1 MFLIDRIKTF
11 FSQFQSDAT
20 MTFTIVKAIESH
32 RDWVESVVVHRLSF
46 WSHTDYEFNE
56 NINFLFT
63 LYTISGQD
71 ELKYEGVHKLSIIQF
86 MNTYVEVKLYT
97 LNEDN
102 YKYFFIMNDVY
113 KLDVM
118 LECVNGG

>member
-11 FSQFQSDAT
+11 FSQFHSDAT
-20 MTFTIVKAIESH
+20 MTFTIVKVIDSH
-32 RDWVESVVVHRLSF
+32 RDWVESVVVHRSSF

-63 LYTISGQD
+63 LYTIRGQ
-71 ELKYEGVHKLSIIQF
+71 EETKYEGVYKLSIIQF

-97 LNEDN
+97 LNDDS

-113 KLDVM
+113 KLDVVM
-118 LECVNGG
+118 NVMDV